1 MISQLYEGAL
11 FNLSAGGEEPVA
23 GFIYPW
29 VHRNRFVRV
38 PVYDDGYLAFGG
50 STAMVGKSCIRVR
63 NAYGDRRK
71 FPLSEI
77 SAAAVFLVEV

>member
-11 FNLSAGGEEPVA
+11 FNLSAGGDEPIT

-38 PVYDDGYLAFGG
+38 PVYWDGYMGFGPA
-50 STAMVGKSCIRVR
+50 TALVGKSCIRVR
-63 NAYGDRRK
+63 NAYGERRK
-71 FPLSEI
+71 FPLSEVR
-77 SAAAVFLVEV
+77 AAAVFLVEV

>member
-63 NAYGDRRK
+63 T
-71 FPLSEI
+71 FPLSEVR
-77 SAAAVFLVEV
+77 AAAVFLVEV